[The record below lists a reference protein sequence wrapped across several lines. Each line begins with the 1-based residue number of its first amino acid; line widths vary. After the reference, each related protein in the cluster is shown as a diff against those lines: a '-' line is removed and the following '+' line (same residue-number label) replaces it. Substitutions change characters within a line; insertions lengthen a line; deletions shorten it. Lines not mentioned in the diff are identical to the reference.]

1 MIEADVLLDDEQRK
15 LSQVVRAFAD
25 SVVAPAAYRYDT
37 ERRLPM
43 EIIAQMG
50 ELGLYG
56 LPVARGGGG
65 QGRDYVSLCLAVAA
79 LARVD
84 QSTAV
89 TLEAGGGLGIGPIYR
104 HGSREQQETWLPDLL
119 AGGGLA

>member
-15 LSQVVRAFAD
+15 LSQVVRDFAD

-50 ELGLYG
+50 SGCSG
-56 LPVARGGGG
+56 CRSRATSAVRARTTC
-65 QGRDYVSLCLAVAA
+65 RCASPSRRSRA
-79 LARVD
+79 
-84 QSTAV
+84 ST
-89 TLEAGGGLGIGPIYR
+89 
-104 HGSREQQETWLPDLL
+104 SRSR
-119 AGGGLA
+119 

>member
-15 LSQVVRAFAD
+15 LSQVVRDFAD

-50 ELGLYG
+50 ELGLFG
-56 LPVARGGGG
+56 LPFPRDVGG
-65 QGRDYVSLCLAVAA
+65 QGQDYVSLCLAV
-79 LARVD
+79 
-84 QSTAV
+84 
-89 TLEAGGGLGIGPIYR
+89 EA
-104 HGSREQQETWLPDLL
+104 
-119 AGGGLA
+119 